1 VGHISAYLYSLA
13 IGLLIGLERER
24 SYRGRSGQAYGIRTF
39 ALLALVGTL
48 ATEAGAPIVAV
59 ALAGVVALLV
69 VGYRRTSEDD
79 PGTTTEVAAMAT
91 FLLGVLSYRDSAL
104 AAALAIGIVV
114 LLMSKDRLHSFVS
127 DVLSDVEMEDA
138 LKFLVGA
145 FVILPLLPRRG
156 VGPYGILNPSRIWLL
171 VVVLT
176 GISWVGYI
184 AVRTFGAR
192 RGLLATGLAGGFVSA
207 TAATASMARLARA
220 PTTFAGALAG
230 ARIAS
235 AATYLELA
243 IIMSVVSPAL
253 SVRLALPSLAG
264 ALSLGLISLLGARSA
279 HVDESVAPRASGRR
293 VVTLTPALVLA
304 VILTGALFVARW
316 GASAFGSRGAVIAVA
331 AAGLADAHGGSL
343 TAATLFVKGTLDV
356 RVALI
361 AVGAAVTANTLV
373 KCAVAY
379 VAGGRRFGYRFSVG
393 VLGSHAIFLTGLA
406 VAVALS

>member
-1 VGHISAYLYSLA
+1 MGHLAAYLYSLA
-13 IGLLIGLERER
+13 IGLLVGLERER

-69 VGYRRTSEDD
+69 VGYRRTSSAD

-91 FLLGVLSYRDSAL
+91 FLLGVLSYHDSAL
-104 AAALAIGIVV
+104 AAALAIGIVA
-114 LLMSKDRLHSFVS
+114 LLMSKDRLHRFVS

-156 VGPYGILNPSRIWLL
+156 VGPYGVLNPSRIWLL

-184 AVRTFGAR
+184 AVRTLGAR

-207 TAATASMARLARA
+207 TAATASMARAA
-220 PTTFAGALAG
+220 KTPATFAAAVAG

-235 AATYLELA
+235 AATYVELA
-243 IIMSVVSPAL
+243 IIMTVVSPTLAA
-253 SVRLALPSLAG
+253 RLALPSLAG
-264 ALSLGLISLLGARSA
+264 ALSLGLISLLGARSMKE
-279 HVDESVAPRASGRR
+279 DELTARPAAGQR
-293 VVTLTPALVLA
+293 VVTLTPAIVLA
-304 VILTGALFVARW
+304 VILTLALLVARW
-316 GASAFGSRGAVIAVA
+316 GAATFGSRGAVLAVA

-361 AVGAAVTANTLV
+361 AIGAAMTANTFV
-373 KCAVAY
+373 KCGVAY
-379 VAGGRRFGYRFSVG
+379 VAGGRRFGTRFATG
-393 VLGSHAIFLTGLA
+393 VLGSHVIFLLGLV

>member
-1 VGHISAYLYSLA
+1 MGHLAAYLYSLA
-13 IGLLIGLERER
+13 IGLLVGLERER

-48 ATEAGAPIVAV
+48 ATEAGAGVVAV

-69 VGYRRTSEDD
+69 VGYRRTSRAD

-91 FLLGVLSYRDSAL
+91 FLLGVLSYHDSAL
-104 AAALAIGIVV
+104 AAALAIGIVA
-114 LLMSKDRLHSFVS
+114 LLMSKDRLHRFVS

-176 GISWVGYI
+176 GISWVGYV
-184 AVRTFGAR
+184 AVRTLGAR

-207 TAATASMARLARA
+207 TASTASMARASKA
-220 PTTFAGALAG
+220 PATFVAAVAG

-235 AATYLELA
+235 AATYVELA
-243 IIMSVVSPAL
+243 IIMTVVSPAL
-253 SVRLALPSLAG
+253 SARLVLPALAG
-264 ALSLGLISLLGARSA
+264 ALSLGLVSLLGVRA
-279 HVDESVAPRASGRR
+279 APPDGPAGRPGTGER
-293 VVTLTPALVLA
+293 VVTLTPAIVLA
-304 VILTGALFVARW
+304 VILTGALLVARW
-316 GASAFGSRGAVIAVA
+316 GASAFGSRGAVIAVG

-343 TAATLFVKGTLDV
+343 TAATLFVKGTLDL

-361 AVGAAVTANTLV
+361 AVGAAMTTNTLV

-379 VAGGRRFGYRFSVG
+379 VAGGRRFGDRFSLG
-393 VLGSHAIFLTGLA
+393 VLGAHAVFLGGLA
-406 VAVALS
+406 IVVAAT

>member
-1 VGHISAYLYSLA
+1 MGHLAAYLYSLA
-13 IGLLIGLERER
+13 IGLLVGLERER
-24 SYRGRSGQAYGIRTF
+24 SYRGRAGQAYGIRTF

-48 ATEAGAPIVAV
+48 ATEAGAGIVAV

-69 VGYRRTSEDD
+69 VGYRRTSSAD

-91 FLLGVLSYRDSAL
+91 FLLGVLSYHDSAL
-104 AAALAIGIVV
+104 AAALAIGIVA
-114 LLMSKDRLHSFVS
+114 LLMSKDRLHRFVS

-176 GISWVGYI
+176 GISWAGYI
-184 AVRTFGAR
+184 AVRTLGAR

-207 TAATASMARLARA
+207 TAATASMARAA
-220 PTTFAGALAG
+220 KTPSTFTAAVAG

-235 AATYLELA
+235 AATYVELV
-243 IIMSVVSPAL
+243 IIMTVVSPGL
-253 SVRLALPSLAG
+253 SARLVLPALAG
-264 ALSLGLISLLGARSA
+264 AVSLGLVSLRGARSA
-279 HVDESVAPRASGRR
+279 PADESDVRPAAGQR
-293 VVTLTPALVLA
+293 VVTLTPAVVLA
-304 VILTGALFVARW
+304 VILTLALLVARW

-343 TAATLFVKGTLDV
+343 TAATLFVKGTLDL

-361 AVGAAVTANTLV
+361 AVGAAMTTNTIV

-379 VAGGRRFGYRFSVG
+379 VAGGRRFGHRFSVG
-393 VLGSHAIFLTGLA
+393 VLGAHAVFLVGLA
-406 VAVALS
+406 VAVAAS

>member
-1 VGHISAYLYSLA
+1 MGHLAAYLYSLA
-13 IGLLIGLERER
+13 IGLLVGLERER

-48 ATEAGAPIVAV
+48 ATEAGAGVVAV

-69 VGYRRTSEDD
+69 VGYRRTSRAD

-91 FLLGVLSYRDSAL
+91 FLLGVLSYHDSAL
-104 AAALAIGIVV
+104 AAALAIGIVA
-114 LLMSKDRLHSFVS
+114 LLMSKDRLHRFVS

-176 GISWVGYI
+176 GISWVGYV
-184 AVRTFGAR
+184 AVRTLGAR

-207 TAATASMARLARA
+207 TASTASMARASKA
-220 PTTFAGALAG
+220 PATFVAAVAG

-235 AATYLELA
+235 AATYVELA
-243 IIMSVVSPAL
+243 IIMTVVSPAL
-253 SVRLALPSLAG
+253 SARLVLPALAG
-264 ALSLGLISLLGARSA
+264 ALSLGLVSLLGVRA
-279 HVDESVAPRASGRR
+279 APPDGPAGRPGTGER
-293 VVTLTPALVLA
+293 VVTLTPAIVLA
-304 VILTGALFVARW
+304 VILTGALLVARW
-316 GASAFGSRGAVIAVA
+316 GASAFGSRGAVVAVA

-343 TAATLFVKGTLDV
+343 TAATLFVKGTLGL
-356 RVALI
+356 RVALV
-361 AVGAAVTANTLV
+361 AVGAAMTTNTLV

-379 VAGGRRFGYRFSVG
+379 VAGGRRFGNRFSTG
-393 VLGSHAIFLTGLA
+393 VLGSHAVFLAGLG